1 MEEINES
8 SQIEAPPPYEHAV
21 SSGKTPLSPHE
32 EARREMIVCC
42 LGPDLAYFSQ
52 EQLDILA
59 RCSVDFLTPGESTDR
74 VDDNLRIRDH
84 QSWGGSSEDTSP
96 DAMSCLRTLGRQT
109 ENVLETKNCCKVLL
123 VISIASAMLS
133 AVCAVLYRRTEASLW
148 AIVLLFFLVLTSW
161 SLIFRRK
168 RKQIDQILNNI

>member
-1 MEEINES
+1 
-8 SQIEAPPPYEHAV
+8 
-21 SSGKTPLSPHE
+21 
-32 EARREMIVCC
+32 MIVCC

-59 RCSVDFLTPGESTDR
+59 RCSVDFLTPNGGGGDG
-74 VDDNLRIRDH
+74 VDGTMRIREH
-84 QSWGGSSEDTSP
+84 QSWGSSSEDTSP

-168 RKQIDQILNNI
+168 RKQIDKILNNLNFNRHQVSSPS

>member
-1 MEEINES
+1 
-8 SQIEAPPPYEHAV
+8 
-21 SSGKTPLSPHE
+21 
-32 EARREMIVCC
+32 MIVCC

-59 RCSVDFLTPGESTDR
+59 RCSVDFLTPNGGG
-74 VDDNLRIRDH
+74 VDSVDGTMRIREH
-84 QSWGGSSEDTSP
+84 QSWGSSSEDTSP

-168 RKQIDQILNNI
+168 RKQIDKILNNINFNRQQVSSPS

>member
-1 MEEINES
+1 
-8 SQIEAPPPYEHAV
+8 
-21 SSGKTPLSPHE
+21 
-32 EARREMIVCC
+32 MIVCC

-59 RCSVDFLTPGESTDR
+59 RCSVDFLTPNRGGGGG
-74 VDDNLRIRDH
+74 VDGTLRIREH
-84 QSWGGSSEDTSP
+84 QSWGSSSEDTSP

-168 RKQIDQILNNI
+168 RKQIDKILNNINFNRHQVSSPS